1 MGVNGWR
8 KSSFSAHDG
17 NCAEVRASGD
27 GAEMR
32 DSKDR
37 SGPVLIFTR
46 AEWEAFLAAVKD
58 GEHDLPRRFVPA

>member
-37 SGPVLIFTR
+37 KGPVLSFTR
-46 AEWEAFLAAVKD
+46 DEWEDFLGRAKR
-58 GEHDLPRRFVPA
+58 GEFDLPGGPVQA